1 MTLATDTDHVVTS
14 SQRTPRSAEAR
25 IAIALF
31 VLLIACVAGGFIFQ
45 VRYAAAPMPCTY
57 CQETPR

>member
-1 MTLATDTDHVVTS
+1 MTPATDTDHAVTS
-14 SQRTPRSAEAR
+14 SQRAPRSADGW

-31 VLLIACVAGGFIFQ
+31 VLLLACAAGGFVFQ